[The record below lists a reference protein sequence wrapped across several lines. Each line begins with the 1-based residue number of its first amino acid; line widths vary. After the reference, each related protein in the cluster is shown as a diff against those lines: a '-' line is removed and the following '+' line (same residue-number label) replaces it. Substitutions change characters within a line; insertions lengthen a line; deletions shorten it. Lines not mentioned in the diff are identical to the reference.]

1 MKLYIT
7 SLIRKWCLGLNI
19 SVYIDTCVVRET
31 YKGTINDKDFQA
43 LTELTEIDFITFIVS
58 DVMKEEL
65 GQIKDDKQRA
75 SLAVLYKIFR
85 KCKRYATE
93 YSVMPGAYSRTPYGR
108 RSSAHDPLYISV
120 KKIFTQK
127 DKDPEHI
134 FQAIKNECD
143 YYLTVDYKTILKK
156 AETHEEE
163 LTSLFPNIKFVSPS
177 SLLTV
182 LMQKENED

>member
-1 MKLYIT
+1 
-7 SLIRKWCLGLNI
+7 
-19 SVYIDTCVVRET
+19 VYLDTCVVRET

-43 LTELTEIDFITFIVS
+43 LTDLTEIEFITFIVS

-85 KCKRYATE
+85 KCNRYATE
-93 YSVMPGAYSRTPYGR
+93 YSVMPGAYGRTPYGR
-108 RSSAHDPLYISV
+108 RPVASDPLYESI

-134 FQAIKNECD
+134 FQAIKNDCG
-143 YYLTVDYKTILKK
+143 YYLTIDYKSILKK
-156 AETHEEE
+156 AEKHKEE
-163 LTSLFPNIKFVSPS
+163 LAIICPEMQFVSPT
-177 SLLTV
+177 SLLV
-182 LMQKENED
+182 EVERIISDLK